1 MGQRKGALV
10 RQQDGERAV
19 RTFKQGVE
27 RIVHARIREGL
38 SDDEFLF
45 PRARVSTFDNA
56 IARACRKA
64 ASLAKLR
71 YGQKNGFTCHSFR
84 HTFIT
89 HLLIQTKD
97 IPGTM
102 ELSGHKTV
110 ESFSG
115 YLHLLDTGY
124 TNAAEILDQVDGS
137 AIEHSYAHY
146 SI

>member
-1 MGQRKGALV
+1 V
-10 RQQDGERAV
+10 
-19 RTFKQGVE
+19 
-27 RIVHARIREGL
+27 VHARIREGL
-38 SDDEFLF
+38 SDYEFLF
-45 PRARVSTFDNA
+45 PRARVSTFDSA

-64 ASLAKLR
+64 AKLAKLN

-89 HLLIQTKD
+89 DLLIQTKD

-115 YLHLLDTGY
+115 YLYRLDTGY
-124 TNAAEILDQVDGS
+124 GVCKRS
-137 AIEHSYAHY
+137 
-146 SI
+146 